1 MAESG
6 FTYANITTA
15 TNTLLKGAPGTL
27 HTLVINSGTGTF
39 TIVDTTVAACT
50 GGVAIG
56 TTAATV
62 AGQTYIYDLQF
73 NNGLCI
79 TSAGATNATVTWR

>member
-6 FTYANITTA
+6 YTYANITTA
-15 TNTLLKGAPGTL
+15 TNTLLKGAPGWF
-27 HTLVINSGTGTF
+27 HGIVVNSGTGTF

-50 GGVAIG
+50 GGVTVA
-56 TTAATV
+56 TSAATV
-62 AGQTYIYDLQF
+62 AGQVYLYDAQM

-79 TSAGATNATVTWR
+79 TTAGTTNLTVTWR